1 MTELHGFVQFVMKVI
16 NIFFIKIMNKEKLIS
31 IIDSL
36 ELKNIDS
43 IQFYESSINI
53 DYDDILNVWRSFLKN
68 RFMDEDDKLEI
79 NNLTSIYKIAKSEET
94 LGMLLEE
101 CFKRQLNEVYDDLL
115 LIYIKESDDLLIL
128 YKSYKLLENDS
139 KIKLPFWDY
148 LINCKSVNEKIT
160 KLYKKKEN
168 ICIMSYILK

>member
-1 MTELHGFVQFVMKVI
+1 MD
-16 NIFFIKIMNKEKLIS
+16 KEKLIS

-68 RFMDEDDKLEI
+68 RFIDEDDKLEI
-79 NNLTSIYKIAKSEET
+79 DNLKSIYKIAKNEET

-101 CFKRQLNEVYDDLL
+101 CFKGQLNEVYDDLL

-139 KIKLPFWDY
+139 KIKLPFWNY
-148 LINCKSVNEKIT
+148 LINCKSVNEKIS